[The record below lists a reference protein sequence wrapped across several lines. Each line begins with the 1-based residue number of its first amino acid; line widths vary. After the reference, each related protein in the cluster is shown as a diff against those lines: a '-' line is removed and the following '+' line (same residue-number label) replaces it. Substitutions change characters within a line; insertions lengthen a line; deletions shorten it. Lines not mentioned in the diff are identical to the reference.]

1 MIVIIDAGHGIETA
15 GKRAPDGSYLEYEFN
30 RDVAGRI
37 QRHLARCGIDARLTC
52 PDEHDL
58 SLSERCRISNA
69 AGADYFVSIHT
80 DAFGDGNSWTE
91 PSGWSAH
98 VIAKGGNAQ
107 RLAEA
112 IRAEAIPMLG
122 CRDRGVR
129 VSNYQVL
136 RDTKA
141 PAVLIEHGFHTN
153 REEVELLKSDAYR
166 GKCALSDA
174 KGICAQ
180 AGVEW
185 AEQAQGRAVTIDALR
200 RMGYDR
206 IVF

>member
-52 PDEHDL
+52 PDEHDI

-80 DAFGDGNSWTE
+80 DAAGNDGWYSA
-91 PSGWSAH
+91 SGWSARI
-98 VIAKGGNAQ
+98 IATGGKAEK
-107 RLAEA
+107 LARA
-112 IRAEAIPMLG
+112 IQAEAIPMLG
-122 CRDRGVR
+122 CKDLGIKVQ
-129 VSNYQVL
+129 NLYVL
-136 RDTKA
+136 KNTTA

-166 GKCALSDA
+166 EKCALSDA
-174 KGICAQ
+174 KGICKQ

-185 AEQAQGRAVTIDALR
+185 VDEQKCISVDELR
-200 RMGYDR
+200 KMGYSC
-206 IVF
+206 IMI

>member
-37 QRHLARCGIDARLTC
+37 QRHLVRCGIDARLTC

-80 DAFGDGNSWTE
+80 DAFGDGKSWTE

-98 VIAKGGNAQ
+98 IIARGGKAE

-112 IRAEAIPMLG
+112 IRAGAIPMLG
-122 CRDRGVR
+122 CKDRGVQ

-136 RDTKA
+136 RNTKA
-141 PAVLIEHGFHTN
+141 PAVLI
-153 REEVELLKSDAYR
+153 
-166 GKCALSDA
+166 
-174 KGICAQ
+174 
-180 AGVEW
+180 
-185 AEQAQGRAVTIDALR
+185 
-200 RMGYDR
+200 
-206 IVF
+206 

>member
-52 PDEHDL
+52 PDEHDI
-58 SLSERCRISNA
+58 SLAERCRISNA

-80 DAFGDGNSWTE
+80 DAFGDGKSWTE

-153 REEVELLKSDAYR
+153 REEVALLKSGAYR
-166 GKCALSDA
+166 EKCALSDA

-180 AGVEW
+180 AGIAW
-185 AEQAQGRAVTIDALR
+185 AGQVQGRAVTIDALR